1 MDVTPRSESQLN
13 PSSHGKC
20 IIGLFPTHLSRLDR
34 VHREIPCRN
43 RVPRRLVSI
52 LAPLGLPHTVIAT
65 QMLHASDRA
74 SQLFVQDE
82 NGRVRPVFLRESSQT
97 LTHALLQYP
106 LYIDLCEAL
115 PHDIARI
122 RGLRGKAT
130 DYEDIISHPQAIQ
143 L

>member
-52 LAPLGLPHTVIAT
+52 LAPLGLVSAPSNRNIQANN
-65 QMLHASDRA
+65 LW
-74 SQLFVQDE
+74 
-82 NGRVRPVFLRESSQT
+82 VFLSRT
-97 LTHALLQYP
+97 
-106 LYIDLCEAL
+106 
-115 PHDIARI
+115 R
-122 RGLRGKAT
+122 
-130 DYEDIISHPQAIQ
+130 
-143 L
+143 